1 MNFKNTG
8 KYNDIINL
16 PHFVSKK
23 HPQMSLYNRSAQFAP
38 FAALV
43 GYDEAIEETARL
55 VDKRIELSDEE
66 IEKLNIT
73 IQKIIDN
80 ISNCSPITV
89 TYFIADNY
97 KDGGKYVTIT
107 GTLKKIKE
115 YPYTLIMS
123 DNTEIKFE
131 DIFDI
136 NFKEQ

>member
-1 MNFKNTG
+1 MG
-8 KYNDIINL
+8 KYDDIINL

-23 HPQMSLYNRSAQFAP
+23 RPQMSLYQRSAQFAP

-66 IEKLNIT
+66 IEKLNIKL
-73 IQKIIDN
+73 QKIIEN
-80 ISNCSPITV
+80 INNKPSISV
-89 TYFIADNY
+89 TYFIPDTY
-97 KDGGKYVTIT
+97 KNGGKYVTIT
-107 GTLKKIKE
+107 GILNKIKE
-115 YPYTLIMS
+115 YPYTLILE
-123 DNTEIKFE
+123 DNSEINVE

>member
-1 MNFKNTG
+1 MG
-8 KYNDIINL
+8 KYDDIINL

-23 HPQMSLYNRSAQFAP
+23 RPQMSLYQRSAQFAP

-66 IEKLNIT
+66 IEKLNIKL
-73 IQKIIDN
+73 QKIIEN
-80 ISNCSPITV
+80 INSKPIISV
-89 TYFIADNY
+89 TYFIPDTY
-97 KDGGKYVTIT
+97 KNGGKYVTIT
-107 GTLKKIKE
+107 GNLNKIRE
-115 YPYTLIMS
+115 YPYTLILE
-123 DNTEIKFE
+123 DNSEIKVE